1 LHPNQED
8 NYEEISSQSCCH
20 WRGPSGATA
29 ARHLAL
35 GGSNVILI
43 EKNLTYDKPC
53 GGGLF
58 VRAFDAFDIPQSLI
72 TKYVETI
79 EIISPDNED
88 ASVDIQQDPLGVVHR
103 QTFDAALRKMAEEAG
118 VALLHAKAQTVATE
132 SEGVRIEARTNDGTP
147 CVIHAEYLIAADGVH
162 SPTRKQLLGEV
173 PSRVLTY
180 YADVEKQESESCQFW
195 FGDDVSPRHYAWVF
209 PHHRGINIGLIA
221 DDRQRMGQ
229 FFRRLFER
237 ASLQGEPPKPKG
249 YFIPYWKPMTLYR
262 DRVFY
267 VGDSASLVLP
277 FTYEGI
283 YYALQSGR
291 LAAQAIL
298 ENDPDSYA
306 KNWNELNLKKFK
318 FLRLLQT
325 IFLRNDWFA
334 RRMSRLYRHPKF
346 QRAVIGY
353 WSGSR
358 KPAGFFMT
366 FWKII
371 KALTVY
377 RD

>member
-1 LHPNQED
+1 MRL
-8 NYEEISSQSCCH
+8 IS
-20 WRGPSGATA
+20 
-29 ARHLAL
+29 
-35 GGSNVILI
+35 
-43 EKNLTYDKPC
+43 
-53 GGGLF
+53 
-58 VRAFDAFDIPQSLI
+58 
-72 TKYVETI
+72 
-79 EIISPDNED
+79 
-88 ASVDIQQDPLGVVHR
+88 
-103 QTFDAALRKMAEEAG
+103 
-118 VALLHAKAQTVATE
+118 
-132 SEGVRIEARTNDGTP
+132 
-147 CVIHAEYLIAADGVH
+147 
-162 SPTRKQLLGEV
+162 
-173 PSRVLTY
+173 Y

-209 PHHRGINIGLIA
+209 PHHREINIGLIA

-291 LAAQAIL
+291 LAARAIL